1 MSRPFE
7 SELTWYDQPE
17 EIIRRNGGFSGCDI
31 DIVVRLPGT
40 YDRRGNVIS
49 SPVVYQLGSIQTLS
63 YQSYNSKE
71 AVRSLGFKNVK
82 GYARGSRTI
91 AGTLMFN
98 QLYTHVLD
106 DIGNRTIIN
115 DSKGILTHSS
125 GRVTYYR
132 NAPINPGIQEAV
144 GEDVSFESPRVLSKR
159 HNFDFSWDQNT
170 IGRQL
175 KASDL
180 PPFDIIAIFVNEYG
194 HVGKMIIYGVDLVT
208 EGGVLSIEDVYTE
221 VSMQYVARDIE
232 YFHSETQA
240 GLRNWSGVS
249 PFAQPTSPGEKTVLE
264 TFEASAEVVSAA
276 ATQSSIGFFDYLGL
290 NMTGLTEEFQEGA
303 EVRAQ
308 LSGLMQARG
317 LRDRMVNSVV
327 EMQSTPTGITTEM
340 EGVIAAYGV
349 MNAAGSIV
357 NQFPDPI
364 EGTRPSRTL
373 DLISWLPDENLDS
386 EEGQQYIRDI
396 IDQALFSETSGSGS
410 ENASYEVRPDSTN
423 ISILLSDLRQ
433 ERADEIGGRRISL
446 TPTESGTPYLSLNML
461 DFIIRYVESLQ

>member
-1 MSRPFE
+1 MTRPFQ

-40 YDRRGNVIS
+40 YDRRGRPLS
-49 SPVVYQLGSIQTLS
+49 EPVVYQLGSIQTLS

-71 AVRSLGFKNVK
+71 AVRSLGFKNVR

-106 DIGNRTIIN
+106 DVGNATILN

-132 NAPINPGIQEAV
+132 NAPINPAIQEALGDNV
-144 GEDVSFESPRVLSKR
+144 NFESPRVTRKR

-208 EGGVLSIEDVYTE
+208 EGGVLSIEDIYTE

-240 GLRNWSGVS
+240 GLRDWTGIS
-249 PFAQPTSPGEKTVLE
+249 PFAQ
-264 TFEASAEVVSAA
+264 AEPSGKENVGDVIEQANQRIWNSVYRAGDAA
-276 ATQSSIGFFDYLGL
+276 AAESIERIENRMIQEENTSSVILSAQNIARNIFESERDSLGYGNPEPISFYTQPNMDIIGQLRLLDPQLMNTEEGTFRIQSELMSLLNGTTSIPILLQALYRDLSININTQGRGFTRGPESVF
-290 NMTGLTEEFQEGA
+290 LTEQGGG
-303 EVRAQ
+303 Q
-308 LSGLMQARG
+308 MST
-317 LRDRMVNSVV
+317 VNATT
-327 EMQSTPTGITTEM
+327 TPID
-340 EGVIAAYGV
+340 IALVQY
-349 MNAAGSIV
+349 M
-357 NQFPDPI
+357 
-364 EGTRPSRTL
+364 
-373 DLISWLPDENLDS
+373 ISWLEDYS
-386 EEGQQYIRDI
+386 RD
-396 IDQALFSETSGSGS
+396 
-410 ENASYEVRPDSTN
+410 
-423 ISILLSDLRQ
+423 
-433 ERADEIGGRRISL
+433 
-446 TPTESGTPYLSLNML
+446 LNNG
-461 DFIIRYVESLQ
+461 E

>member
-1 MSRPFE
+1 MPRPFQD
-7 SELTWYDQPE
+7 ELTWYDQPE

-40 YDRRGNVIS
+40 YDRRGRVLS
-49 SPVVYQLGSIQTLS
+49 SPSVYQLGSIQTLS

-71 AVRSLGFKNVK
+71 AVRSLGFKNVR

-132 NAPINPGIQEAV
+132 NAPINPAIQEAV
-144 GEDVSFESPRVLSKR
+144 GEEISFESPRVLTKR

-208 EGGVLSIEDVYTE
+208 EGGVLSIEDIYTE

-249 PFAQPTSPGEKTVLE
+249 PFAESRPSGKETVIE
-264 TFEASAEVVSAA
+264 SFEASAETVNRS
-276 ATQSSIGFFDYLGL
+276 L
-290 NMTGLTEEFQEGA
+290 NENTRSLWEAFGIDVPRLTRDFQEGA

-308 LSGLMQARG
+308 LSGLMQGRG
-317 LRDRMVNSVV
+317 LRERMVDSVV
-327 EMQSTPTGITTEM
+327 GMQSTPTGITIESR
-340 EGVIAAYGV
+340 GVVEVYGV
-349 MNAAGSIV
+349 NLTEPSSSE
-357 NQFPDPI
+357 FPPADPI

-386 EEGQQYIRDI
+386 EEGRQYIRDI
-396 IDQALFSETSGSGS
+396 IDQALFSETSGSAS
-410 ENASYEVRPDSTN
+410 ESASYEIRPYSTN

-433 ERADEIGGRRISL
+433 ERSDRIRNPLGPVSIDRM
-446 TPTESGTPYLSLNML
+446 SFNML

>member
-1 MSRPFE
+1 MSRPFQD
-7 SELTWYDQPE
+7 ELTWYDQPE

-249 PFAQPTSPGEKTVLE
+249 PFAQPTGPGEKTVLE
-264 TFEASAEVVSAA
+264 TFETSAEVVSAA

-290 NMTGLTEEFQEGA
+290 TELTEEFQEGA

-308 LSGLMQARG
+308 LQGLMQGRG
-317 LRDRMVNSVV
+317 LRNRMVNSVA
-327 EMQSTPTGITTEM
+327 EMQSTPTGITIESR
-340 EGVIAAYGV
+340 GVVEVYGV
-349 MNAAGSIV
+349 NLTEPSSSE
-357 NQFPDPI
+357 FPPADPI
-364 EGTRPSRTL
+364 EGTRPSRTI

-396 IDQALFSETSGSGS
+396 IDQALFSEASGSAS
-410 ENASYEVRPDSTN
+410 ANASYEISPYSTN

-433 ERADEIGGRRISL
+433 ERSDRIRNPLGPVSMDR
-446 TPTESGTPYLSLNML
+446 LSFNML

>member
-1 MSRPFE
+1 MSRPFQD
-7 SELTWYDQPE
+7 ELTWYDQPE

-249 PFAQPTSPGEKTVLE
+249 PFAQPTGPGEKTVLE
-264 TFEASAEVVSAA
+264 TFETSAEVVSAA

-290 NMTGLTEEFQEGA
+290 TELTEEFQEGA

-308 LSGLMQARG
+308 LQGLMQGRG
-317 LRDRMVNSVV
+317 LRNRMVNSVA
-327 EMQSTPTGITTEM
+327 EMQSTPTGITIESR
-340 EGVIAAYGV
+340 GVVEVYGV
-349 MNAAGSIV
+349 NLTEPSSSE
-357 NQFPDPI
+357 FPPADPI
-364 EGTRPSRTL
+364 EGTRPSRTI

-396 IDQALFSETSGSGS
+396 IDQALFSEASGSAS
-410 ENASYEVRPDSTN
+410 ANASYEISPYSTN
-423 ISILLSDLRQ
+423 ISILLLDLRQ
-433 ERADEIGGRRISL
+433 ERSDRIRNPLGPVSMDR
-446 TPTESGTPYLSLNML
+446 LSFNML